1 MQPVIG
7 QAIGIRQRAQL
18 GKQAIHMRTRFLC
31 SCGQSGARCGMII
44 SKRIGAGLAMRLDL
58 ATELNEDEVLDDVQ
72 VKANAALRAFSCIE
86 GFEDARQIFSRD
98 AISIIDE
105 ADRNRRPIRNRA
117 RRNPR
122 QARPA
127 TRPART
133 ES

>member
-1 MQPVIG
+1 
-7 QAIGIRQRAQL
+7 
-18 GKQAIHMRTRFLC
+18 
-31 SCGQSGARCGMII
+31 MII

-58 ATELNEDEVLDDVQ
+58 ATELNADEVVDDVQ
-72 VKANAALRAFSCIE
+72 AKATAALRAFSCTE

-98 AISIIDE
+98 AIAIIDE

-122 QARPA
+122 QAKPA
-127 TRPART
+127 ARPARR